1 MNYGMKWKTA
11 LLIGVTLMSAC
22 VRTGNADC
30 AGFKPIRLDAISVDG
45 LTDRDAQAVL
55 VHNVFGREMGC
66 W

>member
-1 MNYGMKWKTA
+1 
-11 LLIGVTLMSAC
+11 MSAC

-30 AGFKPIRLDAISVDG
+30 AGFKPIRLDAVSVDG
-45 LTDRDAQAVL
+45 LTECDAQAVL